1 LTWEIRAD
9 ILNKFK
15 EKPFI
20 HPGLGD
26 MILRVSDIPDEG
38 LQIQDRALLGSPF
51 SDPSWRLERVDLR
64 AERDG
69 DDVIVVGEIDFTVPV
84 ACGRCL
90 EEFPVRARAAVD
102 VRLIPRPP
110 TGNRVELGSD
120 DLDLDFYDHDEVNLS
135 SLVESETALALPMK
149 PLCREDCRGLCPVCG
164 GNRNLVTCAC
174 PEPAPDPRLAVL
186 KDLAARLHHERP

>member
-1 LTWEIRAD
+1 
-9 ILNKFK
+9 
-15 EKPFI
+15 
-20 HPGLGD
+20 

-38 LQIQDRALLGSPF
+38 LTIQDRALLGSPF

-69 DDVIVVGEIDFTVPV
+69 DDVVVVGEIDATVPV

-110 TGNRVELGSD
+110 GGDRVELGSD
-120 DLDLDFYDHDEVNLS
+120 DLDLDFYDHDEVNVS
-135 SLVESETALALPMK
+135 GLVESETALALPMK
-149 PLCREDCRGLCPVCG
+149 PLCREDCRGLCPTCG
-164 GNRNLVTCAC
+164 ANRNVTRCAC
-174 PEPAPDPRLAVL
+174 PERAPDPRLAAL
-186 KDLAARLHHERP
+186 KDLAARSHHERP

>member
-1 LTWEIRAD
+1 MTWEIRAD
-9 ILNKFK
+9 ILNKFR

-51 SDPSWRLERVDLR
+51 SDPSWRLERVDLC

-69 DDVIVVGEIDFTVPV
+69 DDVTVIGEIDATVPV

-90 EEFPVRARAAVD
+90 EEFPVRAQIGRAHV
-102 VRLIPRPP
+102 
-110 TGNRVELGSD
+110 
-120 DLDLDFYDHDEVNLS
+120 
-135 SLVESETALALPMK
+135 
-149 PLCREDCRGLCPVCG
+149 
-164 GNRNLVTCAC
+164 
-174 PEPAPDPRLAVL
+174 
-186 KDLAARLHHERP
+186 